1 MSVLRMRVG
10 IAFLAVVLVVF
21 AAQAAGASR
30 APPPSGGGIAS
41 GTQYATS
48 YCLQGGAASLA
59 APWYCSQINQAVASI
74 WQQWEPVAII
84 TIMVAFMIAAVIFA
98 IGIAIRNQRVK
109 DFGMGEI
116 YEAAATAFIAVF
128 FLTLAAILFGVIP
141 AYTTGTIDPYNTS
154 LSYIGSTINSSGG
167 LLTSILNVVII
178 DYFYSSISVNVALGA
193 EGSIP
198 QTYAGLPAQSISSA
212 ASTLSPYTPF
222 ILAFFI
228 QPAQVIGE
236 LLIDALIALEA
247 EFYMIL
253 FFMYIAIPVFLIP
266 GIIFR
271 AIFPLR
277 SVGGML
283 IGAAFAFYVVMPLL
297 FSVAYY
303 FTNTN
308 QLAMLNSAS
317 AAVSAN
323 GAGTLAQTNAISPT
337 APLVTEMTD
346 LESSMGGFFLS
357 ILFYPALILAIT
369 YTAMTTV
376 ADFIGGAAKRT
387 GKMALL

>member
-1 MSVLRMRVG
+1 MRVG
-10 IAFLAVVLVVF
+10 IVFLAVVLVAL
-21 AAQAAGASR
+21 AAQAVGASFTS
-30 APPPSGGGIAS
+30 PSSGVGPIS
-41 GTQYATS
+41 GTQYSTS
-48 YCLQGGAASLA
+48 YCLQGGVASIA

-74 WQQWEPVAII
+74 WQQWEPIAVI

-116 YEAAATAFIAVF
+116 YEAVATAFIAVF

-141 AYTTGTIDPYNTS
+141 AYTAGSIDPYNTS
-154 LSYIGSTINSSGG
+154 LSYISSTINSSGG
-167 LLTSILNVVII
+167 LLSSILNVVII
-178 DYFYSSISVNVALGA
+178 DYFYSSISIEVNV
-193 EGSIP
+193 SNVP
-198 QTYAGLPAQSISSA
+198 QTVAGLPARAI
-212 ASTLSPYTPF
+212 ASTADTLSPYAPF

-228 QPAQVIGE
+228 EPAKVVGD
-236 LLIDALIALEA
+236 LLIDALVALEA

-303 FTNTN
+303 FTNTS
-308 QLAMLNSAS
+308 QLEMLNSAS
-317 AAVSAN
+317 AAVSVN
-323 GAGTLAQTNAISPT
+323 GAGTLAQTNAASPM
-337 APLVTEMTD
+337 APLVTEMTG

-387 GKMALL
+387 GRMALV